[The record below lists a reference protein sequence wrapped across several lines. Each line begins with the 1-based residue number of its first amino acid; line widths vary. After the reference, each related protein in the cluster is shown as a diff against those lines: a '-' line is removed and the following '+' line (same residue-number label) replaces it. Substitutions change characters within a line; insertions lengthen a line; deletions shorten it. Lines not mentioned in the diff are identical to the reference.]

1 MPDIQSSVI
10 PALRLRG
17 SLNAGM
23 PFEIA
28 STPVRAVVPLEKAW
42 RTRKR
47 PIARMGSTSRGG
59 GSGTGCSVPEEV
71 ADERRADGERHHRH
85 EEERGHREHDARLL
99 HPPQVHEHH
108 EAPRAT
114 IASADRCSWTTGKA
128 EATCATPDE
137 IDTAT
142 VRM

>member
-28 STPVRAVVPLEKAW
+28 STPVRAVVPLEKACS
-42 RTRKR
+42 TRKS
-47 PIARMGSTSRGG
+47 PIARVGSTSSGG
-59 GSGTGCSVPEEV
+59 GSGRAWSVP
-71 ADERRADGERHHRH
+71 RRWRTRAVPTVSAIIATKKNVGTAKTKPDSFTPRRFMNITKTT
-85 EEERGHREHDARLL
+85 RRTARPTL
-99 HPPQVHEHH
+99 
-108 EAPRAT
+108 
-114 IASADRCSWTTGKA
+114 CSWTTGKA

-137 IDTAT
+137 IETAT